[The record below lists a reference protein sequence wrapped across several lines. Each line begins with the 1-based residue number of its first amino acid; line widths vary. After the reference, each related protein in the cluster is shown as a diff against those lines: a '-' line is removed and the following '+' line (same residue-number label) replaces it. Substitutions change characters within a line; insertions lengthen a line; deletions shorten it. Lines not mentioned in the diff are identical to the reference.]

1 MIVVSKNNVKEIGG
15 GAIHVHRNAELT
27 LQKITGDNVTV
38 IDASAKAQ
46 SIAVN
51 VNQYTVEGVDIHIAD
66 EDSRFLVYQFAYV
79 NQHGG
84 TEYVSF
90 SLASVEDLKIK
101 RELYNNSNSR
111 KNYNTEVDQV
121 FTVFSDSMTVE
132 QSRNL
137 KYFWISPKIDLIL
150 EGVHYPV
157 NIKSKKEEIKNR
169 ASGLIFYNVTFEHE
183 SIFNVQK

>member
-1 MIVVSKNNVKEIGG
+1 MSVDYIGNG
-15 GAIHVHRNAELT
+15 IIYTHRDSELT
-27 LQKITGDNVTV
+27 IQKIIGDTITV
-38 IDASAKAQ
+38 IDASTKAQ
-46 SIAVN
+46 SVAAN
-51 VNQYTVEGVDIHIAD
+51 VNQYTVEEIDIHIID
-66 EDSRFLVYQFAYV
+66 KDSRFSVYQFAYV
-79 NQHGG
+79 NQNGG
-84 TEYVSF
+84 TDYISF

-150 EGVHYPV
+150 EGVHYSV

-169 ASGLIFYNVTFEHE
+169 ESGLIFYNVTFEHE